1 MKRFLYLIVSVF
13 IIIIFSVDYV
23 SNNKK
28 KIYEYIKNNYPP
40 EYLAFLKFINK
51 PKENTKKLSNDYN
64 VNFLPQTQSLEL
76 SFKKIKI
83 DISPKSLGYV
93 KGLKGWKYV
102 FFISEFEDKII
113 LISSVGEIKLISMKD
128 IDNEN
133 FLIKDIKNSLLEKS
147 NIIEIRDSLVIKDKI
162 YLSVSE
168 QISDK
173 CKLLKIYETDLNNL
187 DYLDFNVANFYKEC
201 SPSIFAGKMQPWIEN
216 GEDRILITMSGQIVK
231 GEDERDDK
239 PQDDNSIYG
248 KIISFDQKN
257 NSYEIFSKGHRNSLG
272 LFVDSKNKI
281 ILSTENGPRGGDEI
295 NLIKKFG
302 NYGWNIS
309 SYGEYYYSD
318 NVYKKSHENYGFVEP
333 IFTFIPSIGISEI
346 IKLDNNFSSKW
357 QNNFLVGSL
366 NSRHLY
372 RVKFDNAFSKLLFH
386 EDIFVGERIR
396 DILYSRENK
405 LIFLALEDTGSIGI
419 LKTK

>member
-133 FLIKDIKNSLLEKS
+133 LLIKDIKNSLLEK
-147 NIIEIRDSLVIKDKI
+147 K
-162 YLSVSE
+162 
-168 QISDK
+168 
-173 CKLLKIYETDLNNL
+173 
-187 DYLDFNVANFYKEC
+187 
-201 SPSIFAGKMQPWIEN
+201 
-216 GEDRILITMSGQIVK
+216 
-231 GEDERDDK
+231 
-239 PQDDNSIYG
+239 
-248 KIISFDQKN
+248 
-257 NSYEIFSKGHRNSLG
+257 
-272 LFVDSKNKI
+272 
-281 ILSTENGPRGGDEI
+281 
-295 NLIKKFG
+295 
-302 NYGWNIS
+302 
-309 SYGEYYYSD
+309 
-318 NVYKKSHENYGFVEP
+318 
-333 IFTFIPSIGISEI
+333 
-346 IKLDNNFSSKW
+346 
-357 QNNFLVGSL
+357 
-366 NSRHLY
+366 
-372 RVKFDNAFSKLLFH
+372 
-386 EDIFVGERIR
+386 
-396 DILYSRENK
+396 
-405 LIFLALEDTGSIGI
+405 
-419 LKTK
+419 